1 MTDFEHDD
9 PRTPITI
16 ISGFLG
22 AGKTT
27 LLNHILTAPHGLK
40 IAVLVNDFG
49 AVNIDASLIVSVEGD
64 TISLSNGC
72 ICCTIRDDLM
82 QATLDVLARE
92 IPPEYII
99 IETSGVSD
107 PVAVANSFM
116 LPAVKRRVRIDS
128 ILVVVDSENF
138 RNMDDNLYARAL
150 NQLDVA
156 DLIVLNKVDL
166 AGAEVVAALR
176 KHIEAAFPYAR
187 ILEAQHGRIPLELA
201 LGVGRFD
208 AARMTRE
215 ADDVHIHEA
224 GEQHHDHEHDHGKVF
239 DTWTWQTDK
248 PSSFAA
254 LQGVFDQLPRTVY
267 RAKGVLY
274 LSDYP
279 DQKVILQMVGKRAAL
294 SFSGKW
300 PEGETPSTQ
309 FVMIASHGGMDVESL
324 KAAFEGALTVQ
335 S

>member
-1 MTDFEHDD
+1 MTDYHDS
-9 PRTPITI
+9 RTPITI
-16 ISGFLG
+16 LSGFLG

-49 AVNIDASLIVSVEGD
+49 AVNIDAALVVSVEGD

-82 QATLDVLARE
+82 QSTLDLLARDN
-92 IPPEYII
+92 PPEYIL

-138 RNMDDNLYARAL
+138 RTMDDDMYARAL
-150 NQLDVA
+150 SQLDVA

-176 KHIEAAFPYAR
+176 KHIEAAYPYAR
-187 ILEAQHGRIPLELA
+187 ILEAEYGRIPLELA

-208 AARMTRE
+208 AAKLSRE
-215 ADDVHIHEA
+215 AEDIHIHDASEH
-224 GEQHHDHEHDHGKVF
+224 HHDHAHDHGKVF
-239 DTWTWQTDK
+239 DSWTWQTDK

-254 LQGVFDQLPRTVY
+254 LQVVFDQLPRTIY
-267 RAKGVLY
+267 RAKGILY

-279 DQKVILQMVGKRAAL
+279 EQKVILQMVGKRAAL
-294 SFSGKW
+294 SMAGKW
-300 PEGETPSTQ
+300 PDDEIPRTQ
-309 FVMIASHGGMDVESL
+309 FVMIASHGGLDVESL
-324 KAAFEGALTVQ
+324 QTAFANATV

>member
-1 MTDFEHDD
+1 MTDHHD

-27 LLNHILTAPHGLK
+27 LLNHILTADHGLR

-49 AVNIDASLIVSVEGD
+49 SVNIDASLVVSVEGD
-64 TISLSNGC
+64 TVSLSNGC

-82 QATLDVLARE
+82 EATLGLLDRE
-92 IPPEYII
+92 TPPEYLV

-116 LPAVKRRVRIDS
+116 LPSVKRRVRIDS

-138 RNMDDNLYARAL
+138 RSMDDDLYMRAL

-166 AGAEVVAALR
+166 AGPEVIAALR
-176 KHIEAAFPYAR
+176 THIEAAFPYAR
-187 ILEAQHGRIPLELA
+187 ILEATHARIPLELA

-208 AARMTRE
+208 AARMTRS
-215 ADDVHIHEA
+215 ADDVHVHA
-224 GEQHHDHEHDHGKVF
+224 VGEHHDHEHDHGKVF
-239 DTWTWQTDK
+239 DTWTWETDR

-254 LQGVFDQLPRTVY
+254 LQAVFDQLPRTVY
-267 RAKGVLY
+267 RAKGVLF

-279 DQKVILQMVGKRAAL
+279 EHKVILQMVGKRAAL
-294 SFSGKW
+294 SFAGKW
-300 PEGETPSTQ
+300 PDGETPRTQ

-324 KAAFEGALTVQ
+324 REAFTAALVIE
-335 S
+335 

>member
-1 MTDFEHDD
+1 MTDFAHDD

-92 IPPEYII
+92 TPPEYII

-138 RNMDDNLYARAL
+138 RNMDDDLYARAL

-166 AGAEVVAALR
+166 AGTEVVAALR

-187 ILEAQHGRIPLELA
+187 ILEASHGRIPLELA

-215 ADDVHIHEA
+215 ADDIHVHEA
-224 GEQHHDHEHDHGKVF
+224 GEDHHDHAHDHGKVF
-239 DTWTWQTDK
+239 DTWMWQTDK
-248 PSSFAA
+248 PSSFAG
-254 LQGVFDQLPRTVY
+254 LQQVFDQLPRTVY

-274 LSDYP
+274 LADYP
-279 DQKVILQMVGKRAAL
+279 EQKVILQMVGKRAAL
-294 SFSGKW
+294 SMAGKW
-300 PEGETPSTQ
+300 PEGETPRTQ

-324 KAAFEGALTVQ
+324 KAAFESATV
-335 S
+335 

>member
-1 MTDFEHDD
+1 MTHFTHDD

-49 AVNIDASLIVSVEGD
+49 AINIDASLVVSVEGD

-116 LPAVKRRVRIDS
+116 LPTLKRRVRIDS

-138 RNMDDNLYARAL
+138 RSMDDDLYARAL

-166 AGAEVVAALR
+166 AGVEVVAALR

-187 ILEAQHGRIPLELA
+187 ILEAEHARIPLALA

-208 AARMTRE
+208 AARLTRE
-215 ADDVHIHEA
+215 ADDIHVHEA
-224 GEQHHDHEHDHGKVF
+224 GGEGHDHEHDHGKVF
-239 DTWTWQTDK
+239 DTWTWQTDQ
-248 PSSFAA
+248 PASYAG
-254 LQGVFDQLPRTVY
+254 LQLVFDGLPRTIY
-267 RAKGVLY
+267 RAKGMLY
-274 LSDYP
+274 LADYP

-294 SFSGKW
+294 SFAGKW
-300 PEGETPSTQ
+300 PDGEQPRTQ
-309 FVMIASHGGMDVESL
+309 VVMIASHGGMDVESL
-324 KAAFEGALTVQ
+324 RAAFDGALVQ
-335 S
+335 V

>member
-1 MTDFEHDD
+1 MSDHHDT
-9 PRTPITI
+9 RTPITI

-27 LLNHILTAPHGLK
+27 LLNHILTAPHGLR

-49 AVNIDASLIVSVEGD
+49 AVNIDAALVVSVEGD

-82 QATLDVLARE
+82 QSTLDLLARE
-92 IPPEYII
+92 TPPEYIV

-116 LPAVKRRVRIDS
+116 LPSVKRRVRIDS

-138 RNMDDNLYARAL
+138 RNLDDDMYARAL
-150 NQLDVA
+150 SQLDVA

-166 AGAEVVAALR
+166 AGAETVAALR
-176 KHIEAAFPYAR
+176 RHIEAAYPYAR
-187 ILEAQHGRIPLELA
+187 ILEATHGRIPLELA

-208 AARMTRE
+208 AARLTRE
-215 ADDVHIHEA
+215 AEDIHVHEA
-224 GEQHHDHEHDHGKVF
+224 GEHHHDHEHDHGKVF
-239 DTWTWQTDK
+239 DSWTWQTDK

-254 LQGVFDQLPRTVY
+254 LQVVFDGLPRTIY
-267 RAKGVLY
+267 RAKGILY

-279 DQKVILQMVGKRAAL
+279 DQKVVLQMVGKRAAL
-294 SFSGKW
+294 SMVGKW
-300 PEGETPSTQ
+300 AADETPRTQ
-309 FVMIASHGGMDVESL
+309 FVMIASHGGMDVEAL
-324 KAAFEGALTVQ
+324 RAAFAGATATLAP
-335 S
+335 